1 MKKKN
6 YYEILDL
13 SLEPFEIN
21 CAKVVAKLK
30 ARAEAEKW
38 VSTPTDGDIL
48 LLELSQTFEQVVA
61 ALSDPATLR
70 KLAQEAYKNECDRVK
85 YRLKQAEIKGCV
97 AENIFRNICNNCKL
111 KAETVQALAAE
122 CHIRITALGQPYPTS
137 ALEPCNVVQPIGS
150 AMSLVIAPETSN
162 VLMRLHKVLIAA
174 GKTSI
179 YDYWGCSENVSF
191 DELKKVKE
199 IERGKDQKQHSNKKK
214 YTSIIYQRIYEIADG
229 FFQTEE
235 KRHKSDEAWKIYL
248 ASKPILDCLP
258 DYIEGGKPSTI
269 SAEYYTKLL
278 DSLCKAGLSRK
289 NAEWLLYRKCC
300 IANKV
305 RFPWQSAHMEC
316 PACKAKNDAEAIRCV
331 SCGMQFKVDCP
342 LCGSLSDPQADKCSK
357 CHNRMT
363 NIRKQHKEL
372 DELRDRTKNGE
383 WDKVL
388 ERLAVILKNYPK
400 FSSAMQLQQEV
411 QAALDAVILQQVQA
425 PAIRSV
431 SSTGSALRVEW
442 EKVLY
447 RGKALDALPDSR
459 KTAIHYI
466 LRKKQNGVPQHERDG
481 EAVESFGKVSPYTD
495 SRVQPGVFYTY
506 AVFALV
512 GEQVLRGSTAGGL
525 VLPTPQ
531 LRVRM
536 GSGQADISWNAL
548 PPGWQATL
556 TRREGAV
563 PKSAA
568 DGTRLPVASRATSYQ
583 DKGLENGRKYGY
595 LLVFKRD
602 GGSESV
608 SAGAVGTPA
617 SPPPELKLTHWEFE
631 QTATG
636 LRINRKEL
644 PGAEKVCWYVGREL
658 PGPVGSMCSPT
669 QCKGVVEENG
679 HNCAVLRRVTA
690 AGNYILPL
698 VVKGD
703 MALICSPRHGG
714 VAGLRVRRD
723 AYDIELSWDW
733 PDACRKA
740 TIVYSH
746 SSFPDG
752 ADDVMADGHLTVQRE
767 GNEQTARRILP
778 DIGNKPCRICI
789 YAHLSDGDKPLLSE
803 ARKLCSVVP
812 RELRRVQCS
821 VKGAPGKTCYFVI
834 RSNKP
839 GIPKL
844 EVRCGHGALP
854 FSPTEGRQA
863 LRIPASQDMS
873 CKVELPQ
880 ELTQKEGTCF
890 MPFLCDETAASE
902 TLLILD
908 RKSLTI

>member
-38 VSTPTDGDIL
+38 ASTPQDGDIL
-48 LLELSQTFEQVVA
+48 LRELSETFEKVVA

-111 KAETVQALAAE
+111 KAETVQGLAAE
-122 CHIRITALGQPYPTS
+122 CHIRITTLGQPYPTS
-137 ALEPCNVVQPIGS
+137 ALEPCNAKVPPKGGVMGI
-150 AMSLVIAPETSN
+150 VISRD
-162 VLMRLHKVLIAA
+162 MIRLHSLLVVAEK
-174 GKTSI
+174 KSI
-179 YDYWGCSENVSF
+179 YDYWECRENVSF
-191 DELKKVKE
+191 DELSKIRTKE
-199 IERGKDQKQHSNKKK
+199 NTQVRNLPDKQKLAV
-214 YTSIIYQRIYEIADG
+214 IIKAGIATIGDKL
-229 FFQTEE
+229 FANEE

-278 DSLCKAGLSRK
+278 DSLCKAGLSRE
-289 NAEWLLYRKCC
+289 NAEWLLYKKCC
-300 IANKV
+300 ADSNV

-342 LCGSLSDPQADKCSK
+342 RCGALSDPQADKCSK
-357 CHNRMT
+357 CSNRMT
-363 NIRKQHKEL
+363 NIRQQHKEL
-372 DELRDRTKNGE
+372 DELRYRTKNGE
-383 WDKVL
+383 LDKVQ
-388 ERLAVILKNYPK
+388 ERLTVILKNYPK

-411 QAALDAVILQQVQA
+411 QAALDAVILQHVQA

-431 SSTGSALRVEW
+431 SNAGSALRVEW

-447 RGKALDALPDSR
+447 RGRALDVLPDSR
-459 KTAIHYI
+459 KTPIRYV

-481 EAVESFGKVSPYTD
+481 EAVEHFGKSSPYTD
-495 SRVQPGVFYTY
+495 SQVQPGVFYTY

-512 GEQVLRGSTAGGL
+512 GERVLRGSTAGGL
-525 VLPTPQ
+525 VLPTPRLQ
-531 LRVRM
+531 IRM
-536 GSGQADISWNAL
+536 GSGQADISWNNL

-568 DGTRLPVASRATSYQ
+568 DGTMLPVASRATSYR

-602 GGSESV
+602 GGSEAV
-608 SAGAVGTPA
+608 SAGASGTPA
-617 SPPPELKLTHWEFE
+617 SPPPELKPNQWKYE

-636 LRINRKEL
+636 LRISRSEL
-644 PGAEKVCWYVGREL
+644 PGAEKVYWYVGKEL
-658 PGPVGSMCSPT
+658 PGAVGSMCSPA
-669 QCKGVVEENG
+669 QCKGIVEENG
-679 HNCAVLRRVTA
+679 HHCAVLRRVSA

-714 VAGLRVRRD
+714 VDGLRVRRD
-723 AYDIELSWDW
+723 DYDIELSWNW
-733 PDACRKA
+733 PDACHKA
-740 TIVYSH
+740 TVVYSH
-746 SSFPDG
+746 SSFPEG
-752 ADDVMADGHLTVQRE
+752 VDDVMADGSLTVQRE
-767 GNEQTARRILP
+767 NNESTARRILP
-778 DIGNKPCRICI
+778 DIGNKPCHICI
-789 YAHLSDGDKPLLSE
+789 YAHLSGAGFEPLLSD
-803 ARKLCSVVP
+803 ARKQCSVVP
-812 RELRRVQCS
+812 GELRRVQCS
-821 VKGAPGKTCYFVI
+821 VKGSAGKTCYFVI

-839 GIPKL
+839 GIPEL

-854 FSPTEGRQA
+854 FSPTEGKQA
-863 LRIPASQDMS
+863 LRIPASQGTS
-873 CKVELPQ
+873 CRVELPQ
-880 ELTQKEGTCF
+880 ELTQKEGNCF
-890 MPFLCDETAASE
+890 MPFLCDEAAASD